1 MPNTLNIAKERISQI
16 SDIATSY
23 VQQDKSL
30 FDHFIHSY
38 YQSLHQEAAKDISNI
53 DLAGMALHHFTLLK
67 AYDGNQPQLAIL
79 NPIAEEQHFHS
90 SHTVIQIVAYDRP
103 FLVDTLL
110 MSLEAEGIDVHR
122 TYNIIVSVER
132 DENGNI
138 SHIESAH
145 ESDTSKMS
153 LIHCEIAYQNNDELA
168 ALQQML
174 LTKIDTLDVVVDDW
188 QKIRA
193 KLTDIKAE
201 LAGQNLP
208 EVFYSQQEIQAF
220 LDWVLE
226 DRFIFLGYREY
237 RLEGGSF
244 INIHDA
250 VNNKSDDSSHKDSHK
265 NNDNA
270 NLDLY
275 AIGDSGLGLL
285 RGGSEDTLS
294 KSFDE
299 LPSNLKKLLTEPRI
313 LMLSKSSRVSP
324 VHRPVYMDFLGI
336 HKFDANGTL
345 IGEYRFIG
353 LFTAQAYQLSVQQIP
368 LLREKANKIMAMAD
382 LPRDGHAYHKMMH
395 VINSL
400 PRDDLFQASVEELYP
415 IVSGISQLQD
425 KKSLRL
431 FSRVDH
437 YQRFVSCLVYI
448 PRDKF
453 NTELRIKVQN
463 VLKDAYG
470 GMSSGFTT
478 EFNESEHARVHVH
491 VRTVPGQVN
500 EIDTAALQDKLS
512 ALMQSWSDHYQ
523 KMLLDNVGEQ
533 QANAL
538 MRRFLSYIP
547 AAYQERFD
555 ARTAVEDTK
564 RLAGLSDE
572 QPMIWHLYQSTGD
585 ASNQL
590 HLKLYGRQDPVIL
603 SKVLPVLENFGVSVI
618 SAQTYEFDLP
628 EQSIWM
634 QEYELVLEHVD
645 TIDMQVVRAQFEDS
659 LKQIWAGRI
668 ESDSFN
674 ELVLTTRLDTY
685 DVVVLRAL
693 SRYMMQAKA
702 PFSSA
707 YIQQT
712 VVKNSAISVALGEL
726 FDARMNPIY
735 SAEERASKT
744 SQIQAQ
750 ITTALAGVSSLDED
764 RIFRWYLDLINA
776 MVRTNFYQ
784 READGQRKDRLSFKF
799 LAADIPNLPKPKPMF
814 EIFVYSPRVEAVH
827 LRGGKVA
834 RGGLRWSDRMEDFRT
849 EVLGLVKAQMV
860 KNAVIVPVGSK
871 GGFIVK
877 TKTMA
882 DGREAFQA
890 EGIACYQAFLRG
902 MLDVT
907 DNIVDGQIVPP
918 ANTVRHDEDDP
929 YLVVAADKGTATFSD
944 IANALSSE
952 YNFWLDDAFAS
963 GGSVGYDHKAMGIT
977 ARGGWESVKRHF
989 RMRGMDIQNRDDFTV
1004 VGIGDMSGDVFGNGM
1019 LRSTHTKLVA
1029 AFNHLHI
1036 FIDPNPDTAAS
1047 YAERE
1052 RLFEMPRSTWD
1063 DYEKSLISQGGGVFS
1078 RQDKTIAISPEMKA
1092 LFDISEDSL
1101 APNELISALLKSPVD
1116 LIWNGGIGTYVK
1128 SANESHADVGD
1139 RANDAVRVNGGELRT
1154 AVVGEGGNLGFTQQ
1168 GRIEYAQTGGRIYTD
1183 AIDNSGGVNCS
1194 DHEVNIKILL
1204 GKVVEQGD
1212 MTLKQRN
1219 ELLESMTD
1227 TVAELVLRQNYL
1239 QPQALELSHL
1249 RAAANLSDHQRFI
1262 QMLEAEGRLDRA
1274 IEYLPSDEEI
1284 AKRQKAGTGLTN
1296 PELAIVMA
1304 YGKMWVYDH
1313 LLSSDL
1319 PDAPYFVNE
1328 LRQYFPDELASR
1340 FFDEMKEHRLHRE
1353 IISTY
1358 LTNSIVNRLG
1368 IEALFR
1374 LHEETGQTL
1383 ATIAR
1388 GYAISR
1394 DVFHVSKAWDLLES
1408 LDNQVDATL
1417 LLELELRLRDA
1428 LENGVVWFIN
1438 AFGQDLQVADMI
1450 NRFEDSVE
1458 KLTKAGGFIEQQFSE
1473 YLQED
1478 TTSLMADDL
1487 SANDAAMFAMLPYHV
1502 DALDAA
1508 LLAEQ
1513 YERPVDEIA
1522 TLYFEAYHV
1531 LQLDWMMDNIAT
1543 LPQQD
1548 HWDRRARHAL
1558 VNEVSRSL
1566 RMLMDTLLTQADAKQ
1581 AFNDWKSRHASQLD
1595 AVTAEMQKLDS
1606 NDESAIGLST
1616 LSVLMSELSGL
1627 VTK

>member
-1 MPNTLNIAKERISQI
+1 MPHNLNIAKERISQI

-23 VQQDKSL
+23 VQKDKSL

-38 YQSLHQEAAKDISNI
+38 YQSLHQEAAKDISNM

-67 AYDGNQPQLAIL
+67 AYDGSQPQLAIL

-103 FLVDTLL
+103 FLVDTIL

-122 TYNIIVSVER
+122 TYNIIIGVER
-132 DENGNI
+132 DENGDI
-138 SHIESAH
+138 THVESAH

-168 ALQQML
+168 ALKQML
-174 LTKIDTLDVVVDDW
+174 LAKIDTLDIVVDDW
-188 QKIRA
+188 QQIRG

-201 LAGQNLP
+201 LTGQNLP
-208 EVFYSQQEIQAF
+208 EVYYSPQEIQAF
-220 LDWVLE
+220 LDWVLDE
-226 DRFIFLGYREY
+226 HFIFLGYREY
-237 RLEGGSF
+237 RLE
-244 INIHDA
+244 N
-250 VNNKSDDSSHKDSHK
+250 DD
-265 NNDNA
+265 
-270 NLDLY
+270 NLDLF
-275 AIGDSGLGLL
+275 AIGNSGLGLL

-299 LPSNLKKLLTEPRI
+299 LPHNLKKLLTEPRV

-336 HKFDANGTL
+336 HKFDANGKL

-353 LFTAQAYQLSVQQIP
+353 LFTAQAYQLSVQHIP

-382 LPRDGHAYHKMMH
+382 LPRHGHAYHKMMH

-470 GMSSGFTT
+470 GTSSGFTT

-491 VRTVPGQVN
+491 VRTIPGQVN
-500 EIDTAALQDKLS
+500 DVDTAALQDKLS
-512 ALMQSWSDHYQ
+512 ALMQSWRDNYQ

-564 RLAGLSDE
+564 RLASLSDE

-590 HLKLYGRQDPVIL
+590 HLKLYGRQNPVIL

-628 EQSIWM
+628 EQPIWM
-634 QEYELVLEHVD
+634 QEYALVLEHVD

-659 LKQIWAGRI
+659 LKQIWAGRV

-674 ELVLTTRLDTY
+674 ELVLTTKLDTY
-685 DVVVLRAL
+685 DVVILRAL
-693 SRYMMQAKA
+693 SRYMIQAKA

-712 VVKNSAISVALGEL
+712 VVKNSAISIALSEL
-726 FDARMNPIY
+726 FDARMNPKY
-735 SAEERASKT
+735 SEEERASKT
-744 SQIQAQ
+744 SQTREQ
-750 ITTALAGVSSLDED
+750 INTALAGVSSLDED
-764 RIFRWYLDLINA
+764 RILRWYLDLINA

-784 READGQRKDRLSFKF
+784 REAGGQRKDRLSFKF

-907 DNIVDGQIVPP
+907 DNIVDGKIVPP

-1036 FIDPNPDTAAS
+1036 FIDPNPDTTAS

-1052 RLFEMPRSTWD
+1052 RLFNLPRSTWD
-1063 DYEKSLISQGGGVFS
+1063 DYEKSLISKGGGVFS

-1262 QMLEAEGRLDRA
+1262 QMLESEGRLDRA

-1284 AKRQKAGTGLTN
+1284 AKRQKAGTGFTN

-1304 YGKMWVYDH
+1304 YGKMWVYDN
-1313 LLSSDL
+1313 LLASDL

-1374 LHEETGQTL
+1374 LFEETGQTL

-1388 GYAISR
+1388 GYAIAR
-1394 DVFHVSKAWDLLES
+1394 DVFHVSKAWEKLES

-1450 NRFEDSVE
+1450 ERFEDSVE

-1478 TTSLMADDL
+1478 ITSLMENEL
-1487 SANDAAMFAMLPYHV
+1487 SVDDAAMFAMLPYHV

-1566 RMLMDTLLTQADAKQ
+1566 RMLMDTLLKQPDAKQ
-1581 AFNDWKSRHASQLD
+1581 AFNDWKSRHESQLESI
-1595 AVTAEMQKLDS
+1595 TAEMQKIDG
-1606 NDESAIGLST
+1606 NDESAMSLST

-1627 VTK
+1627 VSK

>member
-1 MPNTLNIAKERISQI
+1 MHNSLGITEERIGQI
-16 SDIATSY
+16 SDIATNY
-23 VQQDKSL
+23 VQTDQSL
-30 FDHFIHSY
+30 LERFIHSY
-38 YQSLHQEAAKDISNI
+38 YELLHNEVAAAISNA

-67 AYDGNQPQLAIL
+67 AYDGNKPVLAIF
-79 NPIAEEQHFHS
+79 NPVAEEHHFHS
-90 SHTVIQIVAYDRP
+90 SHSVIQMVAYDRP
-103 FLVDTLL
+103 FLVDTML
-110 MSLEAEGIDVHR
+110 MSLEAQGIDVHR
-122 TYNIIVSVER
+122 IYNTIVSVER
-132 DENGNI
+132 NEDGSLAKI
-138 SHIESAH
+138 DSASESA
-145 ESDTSKMS
+145 TSHMS
-153 LIHCEIAYQNNDELA
+153 LIHCEIAYQDTEELA
-168 ALQQML
+168 TLYQIL
-174 LTKIDTLDVVVDDW
+174 LDKVDTLDTVVGDW
-188 QKIRA
+188 KQMRSRLIE
-193 KLTDIKAE
+193 IKSE
-201 LAGQNLP
+201 LSQQPLP
-208 EVFYSQQEIQAF
+208 EVFYPQQEIQAF
-220 LDWVLE
+220 LDWIL
-226 DRFIFLGYREY
+226 DDHFIFLGYREY
-237 RLEGGSF
+237 RLENGKKVALDSE
-244 INIHDA
+244 DA
-250 VNNKSDDSSHKDSHK
+250 D
-265 NNDNA
+265 
-270 NLDLY
+270 LDLY
-275 AIGDSGLGLL
+275 AIGNSGLGLL
-285 RGGSEDTLS
+285 RGAAEDTLS
-294 KSFDE
+294 ESFNK
-299 LPSNLKKLLTEPRI
+299 LPKNLKQLLTEPRV

-324 VHRPVYMDFLGI
+324 VHRSVYMDFLGI
-336 HKFDANGTL
+336 HKFDENGDL
-345 IGEYRFIG
+345 VGECRFIG
-353 LFTAQAYQLSVQQIP
+353 LLTSQAYQLRVQEIP
-368 LLREKANKIMAMAD
+368 LLREKANKIMAMAK
-382 LPRDGHAYHKMMH
+382 LPSEGHAYYKMMH
-395 VINSL
+395 VINTL

-415 IVSGISQLQD
+415 MVSGISQLQD

-431 FSRVDH
+431 FSRIDH

-453 NTELRIKVQN
+453 NTELRLKVQE
-463 VLKDAYG
+463 VLKEAYG
-470 GMSSGFTT
+470 GTSSGFTT

-491 VRTVPGQVN
+491 VRTVPGQIN
-500 EIDTAALQDKLS
+500 EVDTAVLEAKLS
-512 ALMQSWSDHYQ
+512 ALMESWSDHYQ
-523 KMLLDNVGEQ
+523 RMLLDNVGEQ
-533 QANAL
+533 QANTL
-538 MRRFLSYIP
+538 KRQFLEYIP
-547 AAYQERFD
+547 AAYEERFD
-555 ARTAVEDTK
+555 ARSAVEDTK
-564 RLAGLSDE
+564 RLAALSDE
-572 QPMIWHLYQSTGD
+572 QPMNWHLYRSTGD
-585 ASNQL
+585 AGNKL
-590 HLKLYGRQDPVIL
+590 HLKLYGREQPTIL
-603 SKVLPVLENFGVSVI
+603 SKVLPILENFGVSVI

-628 EQSIWM
+628 EQPIWM
-634 QEYELVLEHVD
+634 QEYELILENVE
-645 TIDMQVVRAQFEDS
+645 TVNMQVVGSQFEDS
-659 LKQIWAGRI
+659 LKQIWAGRV
-668 ESDSFN
+668 ENDSFN
-674 ELVLTTRLDTY
+674 ELILTTQLGTY

-693 SRYMMQAKA
+693 SRYMVQARA
-702 PFSSA
+702 PFSST

-712 VVKNSAISVALGEL
+712 VAKNSTISVALSEL
-726 FDARMNPIY
+726 FDARMNPEH
-735 SAEERASKT
+735 SEEERASKT
-744 SQIQAQ
+744 EKIQEQVLA
-750 ITTALAGVSSLDED
+750 ALANVSSLDED
-764 RIFRWYLDLINA
+764 RIFRWFLDLINA

-799 LAADIPNLPKPKPMF
+799 LADDIPNLPKPKPMF

-827 LRGGKVA
+827 LRGGKAA
-834 RGGLRWSDRMEDFRT
+834 RGGLRWSDRMEDYRT

-907 DNIVDGQIVPP
+907 DNIVDGEIVPP

-944 IANALSSE
+944 SANALSSE

-1047 YAERE
+1047 FAERE

-1078 RQDKTIAISPEMKA
+1078 RQDKTIAISAEMKA
-1092 LFDISEDSL
+1092 LFDISEDNLS
-1101 APNELISALLKSPVD
+1101 PNELISALLKSPVD

-1154 AVVGEGGNLGFTQQ
+1154 SIVGEGGNLGFTQQ

-1239 QPQALELSHL
+1239 QPQAIELSHI

-1262 QMLEAEGRLDRA
+1262 QMLEGEGRLDRA

-1284 AKRQKAGTGLTN
+1284 TKRQKAGTGLTN

-1304 YGKMWVYDH
+1304 YGKMWVYDN
-1313 LLSSDL
+1313 LLLSDL
-1319 PDAPYFVNE
+1319 PEAPYFVNE
-1328 LRQYFPDELASR
+1328 LSKYFPDELVGR
-1340 FFDEMKEHRLHRE
+1340 FFNEMKEHRLHRE

-1358 LTNSIVNRLG
+1358 LTNSVVNRLG

-1374 LHEETGQTL
+1374 LFEETGQTL
-1383 ATIAR
+1383 ATIIR
-1388 GYAISR
+1388 GYAIAR
-1394 DVFHVSKAWDLLES
+1394 DVFDVPTAWKTLEA
-1408 LDNQVDATL
+1408 LDNKVDATL

-1428 LENGVVWFIN
+1428 IERGVVWFIN

-1450 NRFEDSVE
+1450 SRFEGSVE
-1458 KLTKAGGFIEQQFSE
+1458 NLTKSGGFIEQQFAQ

-1478 TTSLMADDL
+1478 TTKLTQDGL
-1487 SANDAAMFAMLPYHV
+1487 SDSDAALFAMLPYHV

-1513 YERPVDEIA
+1513 YERPVNEIA
-1522 TLYFEAYHV
+1522 TLYFEAYQV
-1531 LQLDWMMDNIAT
+1531 LQLDWMMDNIAS

-1548 HWDRRARHAL
+1548 YWDRRARHAL
-1558 VNEVSRSL
+1558 VNELSRSL
-1566 RMLMDTLLTQADAKQ
+1566 RLLMDAVLSKPDAKQ
-1581 AFNDWKSRHASQLD
+1581 AFSEWRSRHLDQLET
-1595 AVTAEMQKLDS
+1595 VKTEMQKLDD
-1606 NDESAIGLST
+1606 NDDSVISLST
-1616 LSVLMSELSGL
+1616 LSVLMSELSSL

>member
-1 MPNTLNIAKERISQI
+1 M
-16 SDIATSY
+16 
-23 VQQDKSL
+23 
-30 FDHFIHSY
+30 
-38 YQSLHQEAAKDISNI
+38 
-53 DLAGMALHHFTLLK
+53 
-67 AYDGNQPQLAIL
+67 
-79 NPIAEEQHFHS
+79 
-90 SHTVIQIVAYDRP
+90 
-103 FLVDTLL
+103 
-110 MSLEAEGIDVHR
+110 
-122 TYNIIVSVER
+122 
-132 DENGNI
+132 
-138 SHIESAH
+138 
-145 ESDTSKMS
+145 
-153 LIHCEIAYQNNDELA
+153 
-168 ALQQML
+168 
-174 LTKIDTLDVVVDDW
+174 
-188 QKIRA
+188 
-193 KLTDIKAE
+193 
-201 LAGQNLP
+201 
-208 EVFYSQQEIQAF
+208 
-220 LDWVLE
+220 
-226 DRFIFLGYREY
+226 
-237 RLEGGSF
+237 
-244 INIHDA
+244 
-250 VNNKSDDSSHKDSHK
+250 
-265 NNDNA
+265 
-270 NLDLY
+270 
-275 AIGDSGLGLL
+275 
-285 RGGSEDTLS
+285 
-294 KSFDE
+294 
-299 LPSNLKKLLTEPRI
+299 
-313 LMLSKSSRVSP
+313 
-324 VHRPVYMDFLGI
+324 
-336 HKFDANGTL
+336 
-345 IGEYRFIG
+345 
-353 LFTAQAYQLSVQQIP
+353 
-368 LLREKANKIMAMAD
+368 
-382 LPRDGHAYHKMMH
+382 
-395 VINSL
+395 
-400 PRDDLFQASVEELYP
+400 
-415 IVSGISQLQD
+415 
-425 KKSLRL
+425 
-431 FSRVDH
+431 
-437 YQRFVSCLVYI
+437 
-448 PRDKF
+448 
-453 NTELRIKVQN
+453 
-463 VLKDAYG
+463 
-470 GMSSGFTT
+470 
-478 EFNESEHARVHVH
+478 
-491 VRTVPGQVN
+491 
-500 EIDTAALQDKLS
+500 
-512 ALMQSWSDHYQ
+512 
-523 KMLLDNVGEQ
+523 
-533 QANAL
+533 
-538 MRRFLSYIP
+538 
-547 AAYQERFD
+547 
-555 ARTAVEDTK
+555 
-564 RLAGLSDE
+564 
-572 QPMIWHLYQSTGD
+572 
-585 ASNQL
+585 
-590 HLKLYGRQDPVIL
+590 
-603 SKVLPVLENFGVSVI
+603 
-618 SAQTYEFDLP
+618 
-628 EQSIWM
+628 
-634 QEYELVLEHVD
+634 
-645 TIDMQVVRAQFEDS
+645 
-659 LKQIWAGRI
+659 
-668 ESDSFN
+668 
-674 ELVLTTRLDTY
+674 
-685 DVVVLRAL
+685 VVLRAL

-712 VVKNSAISVALGEL
+712 VVKNSAISIALSEL
-726 FDARMNPIY
+726 FDARMNPKY
-735 SAEERASKT
+735 SEEERARKT
-744 SQIQAQ
+744 NQTREQINS
-750 ITTALAGVSSLDED
+750 ALAGVSSLDED
-764 RIFRWYLDLINA
+764 RILRWYLDLINA

-1047 YAERE
+1047 YTERE
-1052 RLFEMPRSTWD
+1052 RLFNLPRSTWD

-1092 LFDISEDSL
+1092 LFEISEDSL

-1139 RANDAVRVNGGELRT
+1139 RA
-1154 AVVGEGGNLGFTQQ
+1154 
-1168 GRIEYAQTGGRIYTD
+1168 
-1183 AIDNSGGVNCS
+1183 
-1194 DHEVNIKILL
+1194 
-1204 GKVVEQGD
+1204 
-1212 MTLKQRN
+1212 
-1219 ELLESMTD
+1219 
-1227 TVAELVLRQNYL
+1227 
-1239 QPQALELSHL
+1239 
-1249 RAAANLSDHQRFI
+1249 
-1262 QMLEAEGRLDRA
+1262 

-1296 PELAIVMA
+1296 PELAVVMA
-1304 YGKMWVYDH
+1304 YGKMWVYDN
-1313 LLSSDL
+1313 LLASDL

-1328 LRQYFPDELASR
+1328 LRQYFPDELAAN

-1374 LHEETGQTL
+1374 LFEETGQTL

-1388 GYAISR
+1388 GYAIAR
-1394 DVFHVSKAWDLLES
+1394 DVFHVSKAWEKLES

-1558 VNEVSRSL
+1558 VNELTRSL
-1566 RMLMDTLLTQADAKQ
+1566 RMLMDTLLKQPNAKE
-1581 AFNDWKSRHASQLD
+1581 AFNEWKSRHANQLD
-1595 AVTAEMQKLDS
+1595 AVTVEMKKLDS
-1606 NDESAIGLST
+1606 NDESHISLST
-1616 LSVLMSELSGL
+1616 LSVMMSELSGL

>member
-1 MPNTLNIAKERISQI
+1 MPNSLNIAKERISQI

-23 VQQDKSL
+23 VQADKSL

-38 YQSLHQEAAKDISNI
+38 YQPLHQETAKDISNA

-67 AYDGNQPQLAIL
+67 AYDRSHPQLAIL

-110 MSLEAEGIDVHR
+110 MSLEEQGIDVHR
-122 TYNIIVSVER
+122 TYHIIVNVER
-132 DENGNI
+132 DENGAI
-138 SHIESAH
+138 TKVESAQ
-145 ESDTSKMS
+145 ESGTSHMS
-153 LIHCEIAYQNNDELA
+153 LIHCEISYQDNDELA
-168 ALQQML
+168 ALKKML
-174 LTKIDTLDVVVDDW
+174 LAKVDTLDIVVDDW
-188 QKIRA
+188 QQIRA

-201 LAGQNLP
+201 LATKTLP

-220 LDWVLE
+220 LDWVL
-226 DRFIFLGYREY
+226 DDHFIFLGYREY
-237 RLEGGSF
+237 RLEDGNSVEVGSVGSTANQ
-244 INIHDA
+244 IDR
-250 VNNKSDDSSHKDSHK
+250 SD
-265 NNDNA
+265 
-270 NLDLY
+270 LDLFS
-275 AIGDSGLGLL
+275 IGNSGLGLS
-285 RGGSEDTLS
+285 RGSSEDQLS

-299 LPSNLKKLLTEPRI
+299 LPSNLKRLLTAPQV
-313 LMLSKSSRVSP
+313 LVLSKSSRVSP

-336 HKFDANGTL
+336 HKFDDNSKL
-345 IGEYRFIG
+345 IGEHRFIG
-353 LFTAQAYQLSVQQIP
+353 LFTAQAYQFSVQQIP
-368 LLREKANKIMAMAD
+368 LLREKSNKIMVMAK

-395 VINSL
+395 IINTL
-400 PRDDLFQASVEELYP
+400 PRDDLFQASVEDLYP
-415 IVSGISQLQD
+415 TVLGISQLQD

-431 FSRVDH
+431 FCRIDH

-463 VLKDAYG
+463 VLKEAYG
-470 GMSSGFTT
+470 GTSSGFTT

-491 VRTVPGQVN
+491 VRTAPGQVH
-500 EIDTAALQDKLS
+500 EVDTAALQAKLS
-512 ALMQSWSDHYQ
+512 SLMQSWSDHYQ

-533 QANAL
+533 HANAL

-590 HLKLYGRQDPVIL
+590 HLKLYGRQKAVIL

-628 EQSIWM
+628 EQPIWM

-659 LKQIWAGRI
+659 LKQIWAGQV
-668 ESDSFN
+668 ESDSLN
-674 ELVLTTRLDTY
+674 ELVLTTKLDTY

-702 PFSSA
+702 PFSNV

-712 VVKNSAISVALGEL
+712 MVKNSDISVALGSL
-726 FDARMNPIY
+726 FDARMNPNY
-735 SAEERASKT
+735 SKAERASKT
-744 SQIQAQ
+744 SQIQEQ
-750 ITTALAGVSSLDED
+750 ITAALADVSSLDED

-784 READGQRKDRLSFKF
+784 REANGQRKDRLSFKF

-882 DGREAFQA
+882 DGRDVFQA
-890 EGIACYQAFLRG
+890 EGIACYQTFLRG

-907 DNIVDGQIVPP
+907 DNIVDGVIVPP

-944 IANALSSE
+944 IANALSAE

-1004 VGIGDMSGDVFGNGM
+1004 VAIGDMSGDVFGNGM

-1047 YAERE
+1047 FAERE
-1052 RLFEMPRSTWD
+1052 RLFNLPRSSWE
-1063 DYEKSLISQGGGVFS
+1063 DYENSLISQGGGIFS

-1101 APNELISALLKSPVD
+1101 APNDFISALLKSPVD

-1128 SANESHADVGD
+1128 SSEESHADVGD
-1139 RANDAVRVNGGELRT
+1139 RANDAVRVNGGELR
-1154 AVVGEGGNLGFTQQ
+1154 AAIVGEGGNLGFTQR

-1219 ELLESMTD
+1219 ELLESMTE
-1227 TVAELVLRQNYL
+1227 TISELVLRQNYL
-1239 QPQALELSHL
+1239 QPQAIELSQI
-1249 RAAANLSDHQRFI
+1249 RAAANLSDHQRFV

-1284 AKRQKAGTGLTN
+1284 AKRQKSGTGLTN
-1296 PELAIVMA
+1296 PELAVVMA
-1304 YGKMWVYDH
+1304 YGKMWVYDNL
-1313 LLSSDL
+1313 LLSDV

-1328 LRQYFPDELASR
+1328 LRKYFPDELASR
-1340 FFDEMKEHRLHRE
+1340 FFDEMTEHRLHRE

-1358 LTNSIVNRLG
+1358 LTNSVVNRLG

-1374 LHEETGQTL
+1374 LYEETGQTL
-1383 ATIAR
+1383 ATIVR
-1388 GYAISR
+1388 GYAIAR
-1394 DVFHVSKAWDLLES
+1394 DVFHVSKAWELLEA
-1408 LDNQVDATL
+1408 LDNKVDATL

-1450 NRFEDSVE
+1450 SRFEDSVE
-1458 KLTKAGGFIEQQFSE
+1458 KLTKSGGFIEQQFAH
-1473 YLQED
+1473 YLQAD
-1478 TTSLMADDL
+1478 TTNLIEDGL
-1487 SANDAAMFAMLPYHV
+1487 SANDASMFAMLPYHV

-1531 LQLDWMMDNIAT
+1531 LQLDWMMDNIAI

-1558 VNEVSRSL
+1558 ANDVPRSL
-1566 RMLMDTLLTQADAKQ
+1566 RMLMNTLLIQPDAIK
-1581 AFNDWKSRHASQLD
+1581 AFSDWKSRHASQL
-1595 AVTAEMQKLDS
+1595 AGVTAEMDKLDS
-1606 NDESAIGLST
+1606 NNDSHISLST

>member
-1 MPNTLNIAKERISQI
+1 MCSTASRCRWPPG
-16 SDIATSY
+16 
-23 VQQDKSL
+23 
-30 FDHFIHSY
+30 H
-38 YQSLHQEAAKDISNI
+38 
-53 DLAGMALHHFTLLK
+53 
-67 AYDGNQPQLAIL
+67 
-79 NPIAEEQHFHS
+79 
-90 SHTVIQIVAYDRP
+90 
-103 FLVDTLL
+103 
-110 MSLEAEGIDVHR
+110 
-122 TYNIIVSVER
+122 
-132 DENGNI
+132 
-138 SHIESAH
+138 
-145 ESDTSKMS
+145 
-153 LIHCEIAYQNNDELA
+153 
-168 ALQQML
+168 
-174 LTKIDTLDVVVDDW
+174 
-188 QKIRA
+188 
-193 KLTDIKAE
+193 
-201 LAGQNLP
+201 
-208 EVFYSQQEIQAF
+208 
-220 LDWVLE
+220 
-226 DRFIFLGYREY
+226 
-237 RLEGGSF
+237 GS
-244 INIHDA
+244 
-250 VNNKSDDSSHKDSHK
+250 
-265 NNDNA
+265 
-270 NLDLY
+270 
-275 AIGDSGLGLL
+275 
-285 RGGSEDTLS
+285 
-294 KSFDE
+294 
-299 LPSNLKKLLTEPRI
+299 
-313 LMLSKSSRVSP
+313 
-324 VHRPVYMDFLGI
+324 
-336 HKFDANGTL
+336 
-345 IGEYRFIG
+345 
-353 LFTAQAYQLSVQQIP
+353 
-368 LLREKANKIMAMAD
+368 
-382 LPRDGHAYHKMMH
+382 
-395 VINSL
+395 
-400 PRDDLFQASVEELYP
+400 
-415 IVSGISQLQD
+415 
-425 KKSLRL
+425 
-431 FSRVDH
+431 
-437 YQRFVSCLVYI
+437 
-448 PRDKF
+448 
-453 NTELRIKVQN
+453 
-463 VLKDAYG
+463 
-470 GMSSGFTT
+470 
-478 EFNESEHARVHVH
+478 
-491 VRTVPGQVN
+491 
-500 EIDTAALQDKLS
+500 
-512 ALMQSWSDHYQ
+512 
-523 KMLLDNVGEQ
+523 
-533 QANAL
+533 
-538 MRRFLSYIP
+538 
-547 AAYQERFD
+547 
-555 ARTAVEDTK
+555 
-564 RLAGLSDE
+564 
-572 QPMIWHLYQSTGD
+572 
-585 ASNQL
+585 
-590 HLKLYGRQDPVIL
+590 
-603 SKVLPVLENFGVSVI
+603 
-618 SAQTYEFDLP
+618 
-628 EQSIWM
+628 
-634 QEYELVLEHVD
+634 
-645 TIDMQVVRAQFEDS
+645 
-659 LKQIWAGRI
+659 
-668 ESDSFN
+668 
-674 ELVLTTRLDTY
+674 
-685 DVVVLRAL
+685 
-693 SRYMMQAKA
+693 
-702 PFSSA
+702 
-707 YIQQT
+707 
-712 VVKNSAISVALGEL
+712 
-726 FDARMNPIY
+726 
-735 SAEERASKT
+735 
-744 SQIQAQ
+744 
-750 ITTALAGVSSLDED
+750 
-764 RIFRWYLDLINA
+764 
-776 MVRTNFYQ
+776 
-784 READGQRKDRLSFKF
+784 
-799 LAADIPNLPKPKPMF
+799 
-814 EIFVYSPRVEAVH
+814 
-827 LRGGKVA
+827 
-834 RGGLRWSDRMEDFRT
+834 RWSDRMEDFRT

-907 DNIVDGQIVPP
+907 DNIVDGKIVPP

-1047 YAERE
+1047 YTERE
-1052 RLFEMPRSTWD
+1052 RLFNLPRSTWD

-1078 RQDKTIAISPEMKA
+1078 RQDKTIVISPEMKA
-1092 LFDISEDSL
+1092 LFEISEDSL

-1168 GRIEYAQTGGRIYTD
+1168 GRIEYAQMGGRIYTD

-1262 QMLEAEGRLDRA
+1262 QMLESEGRLDRA

-1296 PELAIVMA
+1296 PELAVVMA
-1304 YGKMWVYDH
+1304 YGKMWVYDN
-1313 LLSSDL
+1313 LLASDL

-1328 LRQYFPDELASR
+1328 LRQYFPDELAAN

-1374 LHEETGQTL
+1374 LFEETGQTL

-1388 GYAISR
+1388 GYAIAR
-1394 DVFHVSKAWDLLES
+1394 DVFHVSKAWEKLES

-1438 AFGQDLQVADMI
+1438 AFGPDLQVADMI
-1450 NRFEDSVE
+1450 ERFEDSVE

-1478 TTSLMADDL
+1478 ITSLTENELFAD
-1487 SANDAAMFAMLPYHV
+1487 DAAMFAMLPYHV

-1566 RMLMDTLLTQADAKQ
+1566 RMLMDTLLKQPDAKQ
-1581 AFNDWKSRHASQLD
+1581 AFNDWKSRHESQLD
-1595 AVTAEMQKLDS
+1595 SITAEMQKIDS
-1606 NDESAIGLST
+1606 NDENDMSLST
-1616 LSVLMSELSGL
+1616 LSVLMSELSSL